1 MVSVKIR
8 IVTSP
13 WRRLML
19 GVVATLACLAMTAGC
34 ARQPS
39 AADAMTEP
47 ETFQAYAQ
55 ASRAWIEEKRLFQT
69 ENRADE
75 LAWNAPYEVRPD
87 VPSTKAILLLHGL
100 GDSPWSFVDIARD
113 LAAQGYV
120 VRVALL
126 PGHGTKPADLIDVQL
141 EQWQQLVEQ
150 QVALLHKE
158 FANVYLGGFSTGANL
173 ALAYAA
179 KDPDIKGL
187 VLFSPA
193 FRSSESYDWAT
204 PWLAHFKTWIL
215 APDNSRPQ
223 QSPVRYHNVP
233 TNGFAQFYRSSVA
246 VRRLIEQQDFDRPV
260 VIVLTEQDSVVDV
273 RYVRELFQRRFT
285 HAASRLIWYGQAEPA
300 GDRDAAQQHRILT
313 RSDRI
318 ADERISQFSHM
329 GILFSPANPLYGRSG
344 SLRFCR
350 NSRNADEVAR
360 CEAGEEVWYSDWGY
374 SEPGKIHAR
383 LTYNP
388 YFEWQSGVI
397 RGVLQVA
404 EQGS

>member
-1 MVSVKIR
+1 
-8 IVTSP
+8 
-13 WRRLML
+13 ML
-19 GVVATLACLAMTAGC
+19 GVAATVACLALMAGC

-39 AADAMTEP
+39 ATDARTEP
-47 ETFQAYAQ
+47 ATFQDYTQ
-55 ASRAWIEEKRLFQT
+55 ASRAWIEARRVFQT
-69 ENRADE
+69 ANRSDE

-87 VPSTKAILLLHGL
+87 APSSKAILLLHGL
-100 GDSPWSFVDIARD
+100 GDSPWSFVDIAQD
-113 LAAQGYV
+113 LAAQGFV

-126 PGHGTKPADLIDVQL
+126 PGHGTQPADLIDVQL
-141 EQWQQLVEQ
+141 EQWQQLVEE

-158 FANVYLGGFSTGANL
+158 FPDVYLGGFSTGANL
-173 ALAYAA
+173 ALAYSV
-179 KDPDIKGL
+179 KDPSIRGL
-187 VLFSPA
+187 LLFSPA

-215 APDNSRPQ
+215 APDNFQPQ
-223 QSPVRYHNVP
+223 QSAVRYHNVP

-246 VRRLIEQQDFDRPV
+246 VRRLIEHEDFDRPV

-273 RYVRELFQRRFT
+273 RYVRELFKHRFT

-300 GDRDAAQQHRILT
+300 GSSGAASDPRILART
-313 RSDRI
+313 DRI
-318 ADERISQFSHM
+318 VDERISQFSHM
-329 GILFSPANPLYGRSG
+329 GILFSPTNPLYGRSG

-388 YFEWQSGVI
+388 YFRWQSN
-397 RGVLQVA
+397 VLREVLAAA
-404 EQGS
+404 E

>member
-1 MVSVKIR
+1 MISATIKVVTRFRRSFMPVAVASV
-8 IVTSP
+8 
-13 WRRLML
+13 
-19 GVVATLACLAMTAGC
+19 ACLALTLGC

-39 AADAMTEP
+39 AADATVQP
-47 ETFQAYAQ
+47 ENFQAYAQ
-55 ASRAWIEEKRLFQT
+55 ASRALIEEKRLFQT
-69 ENRADE
+69 EQRSDE

-87 VPSTKAILLLHGL
+87 APSDKAILLLHGL

-141 EQWQQLVEQ
+141 EEWQQLVEQ
-150 QVALLHKE
+150 QVALLRKE
-158 FANVYLGGFSTGANL
+158 FAHVYLGGFSTGANL
-173 ALAYAA
+173 ALAYAV
-179 KDPDIKGL
+179 KDPGIRGL

-193 FRSSESYDWAT
+193 FRSSESYDWAA

-246 VRRLIEQQDFDRPV
+246 VRRLIENEDFDRPV
-260 VIVLTEQDSVVDV
+260 AIVLTEQDSVVDV
-273 RYVRELFQRRFT
+273 RYVRELFKRRFT
-285 HAASRLIWYGQAEPA
+285 HAASRLIWYGQGE
-300 GDRDAAQQHRILT
+300 GEVAQQRRILT
-313 RSDRI
+313 RTDRI
-318 ADERISQFSHM
+318 VEERISQFSHM

-344 SLRFCR
+344 TLRFCR

-360 CEAGEEVWYSDWGY
+360 CEAGEDVWFSDWGY

-397 RGVLQVA
+397 RGVLEGA
-404 EQGS
+404 ERGG

>member
-1 MVSVKIR
+1 MISATIKVVTRFRRSFMPVAVASV
-8 IVTSP
+8 
-13 WRRLML
+13 
-19 GVVATLACLAMTAGC
+19 ACLALTLGC

-39 AADAMTEP
+39 AADATVQP
-47 ETFQAYAQ
+47 ENFPAYAQ
-55 ASRAWIEEKRLFQT
+55 ASRALIEEKRLFQT
-69 ENRADE
+69 EQRSDE

-87 VPSTKAILLLHGL
+87 APSDKAILLLHGL

-141 EQWQQLVEQ
+141 EEWQQLVEQ
-150 QVALLHKE
+150 QVALLRKE
-158 FANVYLGGFSTGANL
+158 FAHVYLGGFSTGANL
-173 ALAYAA
+173 ALAYAV
-179 KDPDIKGL
+179 KDPGIRGL

-193 FRSSESYDWAT
+193 FRSSESYDWAA

-246 VRRLIEQQDFDRPV
+246 VRRLIENEDFDRPV
-260 VIVLTEQDSVVDV
+260 AIVLTEQDSVVDV
-273 RYVRELFQRRFT
+273 RYVRELFKRRFT
-285 HAASRLIWYGQAEPA
+285 HAASRLIWYGQ
-300 GDRDAAQQHRILT
+300 GDGELAQQRRILT
-313 RSDRI
+313 RTDRI
-318 ADERISQFSHM
+318 VEERISQFSHM

-344 SLRFCR
+344 TLRFCR

-360 CEAGEEVWYSDWGY
+360 CEAGEDVWFSDWGY

-397 RGVLQVA
+397 RGVLERA
-404 EQGS
+404 ERGG